1 MKYLYT
7 TFLTII
13 FAALS
18 SYALAAAPVAVTV
31 TVTDAW
37 VRGTVPAQ
45 KATGAFMQLTAPD
58 NVRLVAARSPA
69 AGIVEIH
76 QMEMAGDTMVMRQVA
91 GIDLPAG
98 RTVELKPG
106 GFHIM
111 LLDLKAQAK
120 PGDRIPITLVIE
132 GKDKQRSTLEVD
144 AVVRPLSSAA
154 VMKH

>member
-1 MKYLYT
+1 MKHLHT
-7 TFLTII
+7 TLLTVI
-13 FAALS
+13 FAAFS
-18 SYALAAAPVAVTV
+18 SLTLAAAPAAVTV
-31 TVTDAW
+31 TDPW

-45 KATGAFMQLTAPD
+45 KATGAFMRLTAPD
-58 NVRLVAARSPA
+58 NVRLVDARSPA
-69 AGIVEIH
+69 AGIVELH
-76 QMEMAGDTMVMRQVA
+76 QMDMAGDTMVMRQVA

-98 RTVELKPG
+98 RSVELKPG

-154 VMKH
+154 AMKH